1 MYLSKYITSKSMF
14 SSILCILGIC
24 LGFKKR
30 SRTIIK
36 FTSKSIKRYVLKKYS
51 PKALRVLKTNKA
63 PVVLDKQFAL
73 KQKPYSDLDLET
85 IKKRAN

>member
-1 MYLSKYITSKSMF
+1 MHHGDIF
-14 SSILCILGIC
+14 GIVRRDPEP
-24 LGFKKR
+24 LLNLPINQLKD
-30 SRTIIK
+30 
-36 FTSKSIKRYVLKKYS
+36 VLKKMS

-85 IKKRAN
+85 IKKRASL